1 MDHFEGKIQESI
13 VYRIGICDDDA
24 AFCGQM
30 EGYLA
35 VYARKAGTVIV
46 TEIFL
51 SGEAYLEFMEKEPPL
66 DLLFLD
72 IKLGGADGVSVGQ
85 KLRQDILSEV
95 TQIVY
100 MSSEQGYAMS
110 LFQNRPMDFLLKP
123 VDQDTVDRVM
133 QEYRRVYDRQN
144 HFFEFQIGRAEHRI
158 SFGTILYFQCEGKKI
173 HIVTCDGQR
182 RQFYGSMKKVEEQ
195 LDRNVFCVIHK
206 SYIVNAAYVSEF
218 RTYEVI
224 MVTGEALPIS
234 QPMRKK
240 VQKWLLEVCMIK
252 RRL

>member
-1 MDHFEGKIQESI
+1 M
-13 VYRIGICDDDA
+13 YRIGICDDDE

-85 KLRQDILSEV
+85 KLRQDILNEV

-123 VDQDTVDRVM
+123 VDQDTVERVI

-144 HFFEFQIGRAEHRI
+144 HFFEFQIGRAEHRESI
-158 SFGTILYFQCEGKKI
+158 
-173 HIVTCDGQR
+173 
-182 RQFYGSMKKVEEQ
+182 
-195 LDRNVFCVIHK
+195 
-206 SYIVNAAYVSEF
+206 
-218 RTYEVI
+218 
-224 MVTGEALPIS
+224 
-234 QPMRKK
+234 
-240 VQKWLLEVCMIK
+240 
-252 RRL
+252 

>member
-1 MDHFEGKIQESI
+1 M
-13 VYRIGICDDDA
+13 
-24 AFCGQM
+24 
-30 EGYLA
+30 
-35 VYARKAGTVIV
+35 
-46 TEIFL
+46 
-51 SGEAYLEFMEKEPPL
+51 
-66 DLLFLD
+66 
-72 IKLGGADGVSVGQ
+72 GQ
-85 KLRQDILSEV
+85 KLRQDILNEV

-218 RTYEVI
+218 RIYEVI

-240 VQKWLLEVCMIK
+240 VQKWLLEVYMIK